1 MCSLV
6 GQPSQ
11 ALSQTADRGDQLHLL
26 HVDIHSR
33 PPQLVSSYLGQ
44 HVNELDIGWGDNDD
58 LFAVVTRTRQRLP
71 DRWVIAR
78 LAQYFDARVV
88 GERRSGAE
96 ATLMRTAVH
105 RDASASNA
113 RAEARRQA
121 RQAMVL
127 TERRSTHDRGRYH
140 A

>member
-1 MCSLV
+1 M
-6 GQPSQ
+6 
-11 ALSQTADRGDQLHLL
+11 TR
-26 HVDIHSR
+26 
-33 PPQLVSSYLGQ
+33 
-44 HVNELDIGWGDNDD
+44 IG
-58 LFAVVTRTRQRLP
+58 
-71 DRWVIAR
+71 
-78 LAQYFDARVV
+78 AQ
-88 GERRSGAE
+88 

-105 RDASASNA
+105 RDEPSASDA